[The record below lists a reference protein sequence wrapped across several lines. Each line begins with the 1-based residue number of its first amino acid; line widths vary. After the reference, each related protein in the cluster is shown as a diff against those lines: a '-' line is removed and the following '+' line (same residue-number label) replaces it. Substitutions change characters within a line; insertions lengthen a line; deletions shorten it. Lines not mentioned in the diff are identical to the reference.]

1 MEIKINYKYKIGQV
15 IFFMY
20 ENEIRKG
27 IISQRNIEINSKQ
40 LETCLTKKIMN
51 KLIKIFDKDYPN
63 NISIRYEVDLVSKE
77 GDFESSPHI
86 LKECEIFP
94 DMESILEFL
103 RYN

>member
-20 ENEIRKG
+20 ENEIRRG
-27 IISQRNIEINSKQ
+27 IISQRNIWVNSKQ
-40 LETCLTKKIMN
+40 LETHLTRKIIN

-63 NISIRYEVDLVSKE
+63 DISIKYEVDLVSRG

-86 LKECEIFP
+86 LKEYEIFS

-103 RYN
+103 RNN